1 MTGVIV
7 VRSREGRAYRLGNAL
22 FKVGGSQTG
31 GRFDFMVMDVEH
43 RSGPPLHVHETQD
56 DTFFVLAGVLTMQ
69 AGDEVLE
76 LGPGDFATVPP
87 GIAHTFDNLDATQG
101 PVRVVN
107 IMTPGGYD
115 ELFKEWQNVTDHPT
129 DDDVAAIYAR
139 HGARPVGPPLRERG
153 GEPEGDEVIS

>member
-1 MTGVIV
+1 MADMLV
-7 VRSREGRAYRLGNAL
+7 VRSREGQAYRLGNAL

-43 RSGPPLHVHETQD
+43 RSGPPLHVHEAQD
-56 DTFFVLAGVLTMQ
+56 DTFYVLSGVLTLQ

-76 LGPGDFATVPP
+76 IGPGDFATVPP
-87 GIAHTFDNLDATQG
+87 GVAHTFDNLDAAQG

-115 ELFKEWQNVTDHPT
+115 ELFKEWESVTANPLAEE
-129 DDDVAAIYAR
+129 VVAIYAR
-139 HGARPVGPPLRERG
+139 HGARPVGPPLRDHLDNSAG
-153 GEPEGDEVIS
+153 